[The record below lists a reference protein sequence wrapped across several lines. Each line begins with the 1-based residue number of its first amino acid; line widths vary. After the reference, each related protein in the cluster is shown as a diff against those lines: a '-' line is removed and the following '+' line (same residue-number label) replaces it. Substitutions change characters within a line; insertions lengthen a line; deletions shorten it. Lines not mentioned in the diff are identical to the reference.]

1 MERIEQ
7 IESLIRRIEA
17 SADLDTMAVVRELVE
32 SILEFNGAGRERA
45 VDIVRRSSGG
55 DAVVGEIAR
64 DALTGSLLLLY
75 GLHPED
81 FETRVRRAIDA
92 IPGVLLTGLS
102 DGVVRLRATSP
113 ETSREAVEQ
122 ILYSSAPEVE
132 GVEIEGLRP
141 ASGFVPLEAILGTT

>member
-32 SILEFNGAGRERA
+32 SILEFHGAGRERA

-55 DAVVGEIAR
+55 DAVVREIAR

>member
-32 SILEFNGAGRERA
+32 SILEFHGAGLERA

-55 DAVVGEIAR
+55 DAVVREIAR